1 MHPALSVIVFTV
13 ASGIGYGM
21 LMLLAVLL
29 PAGAMPTDRLF
40 GAVALGLALAAIGGG
55 LLSSTA
61 HLGRPE
67 RAWRAFSQWRSSWL
81 SREGVLA
88 VASLAMLLALILVWP
103 ILQAP
108 DDCIAATGALT
119 GLLSAMTVVAT
130 AMIYRSLKPV
140 ARWHNRWT
148 VPCYVAIAIASGTLW
163 LEAAGAATGRAGLLP
178 PGVAAALVLLAAVVK
193 ALYWHHT
200 DRAPAPAT
208 MESATGL
215 GAFGHVRPLDPP
227 HTAEN
232 YVMKEMG
239 FRIAR
244 KHAAKLRRIAGGLA
258 VAAPL
263 LLMGLGWILP
273 VLRPA
278 AALLAAP
285 VATVGVLVERWLFFA
300 EAKHLAM
307 LYYRA
312 DDAA

>member
-1 MHPALSVIVFTV
+1 MHPAFSVILFTV

-29 PAGAMPTDRLF
+29 PAGAVPTDRLF

-55 LLSSTA
+55 LLASTA

-81 SREGVLA
+81 SREGILA
-88 VASLAMLLALILVWP
+88 VGSLLAIATLALVWP
-103 ILQAP
+103 ILAAP
-108 DDCIAATGALT
+108 RGCVDATAILA
-119 GLLSAMTVVAT
+119 GLLSAATVGAT

-140 ARWHNRWT
+140 ARWHNGWT
-148 VPCYVAIAIASGTLW
+148 VPCYLTIALASGGLW
-163 LEAAGAATGRAGLLP
+163 LDWAGAATGTIAPLP
-178 PGVAAALVLLAAVVK
+178 PGLAPVLLLLAALVK
-193 ALYWHHT
+193 TLYWRHT
-200 DRAPAPAT
+200 DRAPAT
-208 MESATGL
+208 TTIGTATGL
-215 GAFGHVRPLDPP
+215 GALGTVRPLDPP
-227 HTAEN
+227 HTSEN

-244 KHAAKLRRIAGGLA
+244 KHAAKLRRIAGALGI
-258 VAAPL
+258 AAPL
-263 LLMGLGWILP
+263 ALILAGSM
-273 VLRPA
+273 LPA
-278 AALLAAP
+278 LSLATALLAAP

-312 DDAA
+312 DAA

>member
-21 LMLLAVLL
+21 LMLLALLL
-29 PAGAMPTDRLF
+29 PAGGLPVDRLF
-40 GAVALGLALAAIGGG
+40 GAVALGLALASIGGG
-55 LLSSTA
+55 LVSSTA

-88 VASLAMLLALILVWP
+88 IVSLLSLAALILVWP
-103 ILQAP
+103 ILAAP
-108 DDCIAATGALT
+108 VDCIHAVMALAGVASAATVG
-119 GLLSAMTVVAT
+119 AT

-148 VPCYVAIAIASGTLW
+148 VPCYLTISLASGGLW
-163 LEAAGAATGRAGLLP
+163 LDWAGAATDRPDPLP
-178 PGVAAALVLLAAVVK
+178 AASLPLLVLLAAVVK
-193 ALYWHHT
+193 WLYWRHT
-200 DRAPAPAT
+200 DRMPPGAT
-208 MESATGL
+208 IGTATGL
-215 GAFGHVRPLDPP
+215 GALGQVRPLDPP
-227 HTAEN
+227 HTTEN

-244 KHAAKLRRIAGGLA
+244 KHAAKLRRIAGALG

-263 LLMGLGWILP
+263 VLMLVGWALP
-273 VLRPA
+273 ALATA
-278 AALLAAP
+278 ASLAAAP
-285 VATVGVLVERWLFFA
+285 VATIGVLTERWLFFA
-300 EAKHLAM
+300 EAKHLSM

-312 DDAA
+312 DAA

>member
-21 LMLLAVLL
+21 LMLLAILL
-29 PAGAMPTDRLF
+29 PTAAAPADRLF

-81 SREGVLA
+81 SREGILA
-88 VASLAMLLALILVWP
+88 VLSLLAIALLALVWP
-103 ILQAP
+103 ILAAP
-108 DDCIAATGALT
+108 VSCIDATVILA
-119 GLLSAMTVVAT
+119 GLLSAATVGAT
-130 AMIYRSLKPV
+130 AMIYRSLKPI
-140 ARWHNRWT
+140 ARWHNGWT
-148 VPCYVAIAIASGTLW
+148 VPCYLALALASGSLW
-163 LEAAGAATGRAGLLP
+163 LAWAGAATGEADVMPRSLAPCLVL
-178 PGVAAALVLLAAVVK
+178 VAAAVK
-193 ALYWHHT
+193 AFYWRHT
-200 DRAPAPAT
+200 DRMQPVSSIGT
-208 MESATGL
+208 ATGL
-215 GAFGHVRPLDPP
+215 GGFGQVRPLDPP

-244 KHAAKLRRIAGGLA
+244 KHAAKLRRIAGGLG
-258 VAAPL
+258 VVAPL
-263 LLMGLGWILP
+263 LLMLAGWM
-273 VLRPA
+273 VPA
-278 AALLAAP
+278 LDGPTILLAAP
-285 VATVGVLVERWLFFA
+285 VATIGVLVERWLFFA

-312 DDAA
+312 DVA

>member
-21 LMLLAVLL
+21 LMLLALL
-29 PAGAMPTDRLF
+29 VPAGGVPADRLF
-40 GAVALGLALAAIGGG
+40 GAVALGLALAAIAGG
-55 LLSSTA
+55 LMSSTA

-88 VASLAMLLALILVWP
+88 VLSLLLLAVLILVWP
-103 ILQAP
+103 ILAAP
-108 DDCIAATGALT
+108 VDCIHATMVLAGLASAATVG
-119 GLLSAMTVVAT
+119 AT

-140 ARWHNRWT
+140 ARWHNGWT
-148 VPCYVAIAIASGTLW
+148 VPCYLTIALASGGLW
-163 LEAAGAATGRAGLLP
+163 LDWTGAATDRPDPLPTSSLALL
-178 PGVAAALVLLAAVVK
+178 LLLAGVVK
-193 ALYWHHT
+193 WLYWRHT
-200 DRAPAPAT
+200 DAEPASST
-208 MESATGL
+208 MGTATGL
-215 GAFGHVRPLDPP
+215 GVLGQVRPLDPP

-244 KHAAKLRRIAGGLA
+244 KHAAKLRRIAGALGL
-258 VAAPL
+258 AAPL
-263 LLMGLGWILP
+263 ALMLVGWAMP
-273 VLRPA
+273 VLATA
-278 AALLAAP
+278 ASLLAAP

-312 DDAA
+312 DAA